1 MTSPT
6 TKTLKLGAKVRALR
20 LERGLDLADV
30 ARVSRLDS
38 GHLER
43 IEADE
48 EEPAIGELSNL
59 AAALGVSLGYFFQTS
74 LPESR
79 VEVVHAHE
87 RWTVEPQS
95 DAARALNYRYQA
107 LSYRLTS
114 KHMAPFLVEVPPH
127 EGRDAPTSSH
137 AGEEFGFVLAG
148 QLEITIGGTTH
159 RLGPGDAIYF
169 DSQQPH
175 TFRAVEGTTVRVL
188 VCILQAQRPPSANVL
203 NRSFD

>member
-6 TKTLKLGAKVRALR
+6 AHTLKLGAQIRALR
-20 LERGLDLADV
+20 LARGLDLADV
-30 ARVSRLDS
+30 ARVSTLDPR
-38 GHLER
+38 HLER
-43 IEADE
+43 IEADD

-59 AAALGVSLGYFFQTS
+59 ANALGVSLGSFFQTS

-107 LSYRLTS
+107 LSYRLTE

-148 QLEITIGGTTH
+148 QLEINVGGTTY

-175 TFRAVEGTTVRVL
+175 TFRAVEGTTVRLL
-188 VCILQAQRPPSANVL
+188 VCILQARRPPAASVL
-203 NRSFD
+203 DRSFD